1 MATAWAKT
9 GFALPVKRV
18 SKSAFIVADIGDFG
32 ILVGVEWMSFGRIYS
47 SWQGKKDSNLRMLES
62 KSSALTSLA
71 IPLQVNLKKSNCK
84 RDFYLALE
92 QFDQSIL
99 LEDFAEDF
107 PDLRCP
113 S

>member
-1 MATAWAKT
+1 M
-9 GFALPVKRV
+9 
-18 SKSAFIVADIGDFG
+18 
-32 ILVGVEWMSFGRIYS
+32 GVEWMSFGLIYRA
-47 SWQGKKDSNLRMLES
+47 WQGKKDSNLRMLES

-84 RDFYLALE
+84 RDFYLAPE
-92 QFDQSIL
+92 QLDLSIL

-107 PDLRCP
+107 ADFQCQ

>member
-1 MATAWAKT
+1 MATALAKT

-18 SKSAFIVADIGDFG
+18 SKSAFIGADIGDFG
-32 ILVGVEWMSFGRIYS
+32 ILEGVEWISFGRIYS

-84 RDFYLALE
+84 RDFYLAPE
-92 QFDQSIL
+92 QFDLSIL
-99 LEDFAEDF
+99 LEDFAEEF
-107 PDLRCP
+107 PDSQCP